1 MKYKVKHIDIRHRK
15 KLYPEGSIFEL
26 EEENA
31 EILAPYLDTYQEEP
45 KSKRGKKSNQQEPE
59 PTIELN
65 DNQEN
70 KE

>member
-1 MKYKVKHIDIRHRK
+1 MKYKVKHIDIRHQK
-15 KLYPEGSIFEL
+15 KLYPEGSIIEL

-45 KSKRGKKSNQQEPE
+45 KSKRGKKSTTAEPDIPSE
-59 PTIELN
+59 SS

>member
-1 MKYKVKHIDIRHRK
+1 MKYKVKHIDIRHQK
-15 KLYPEGSIFEL
+15 KLYPEGSIIEL

-31 EILAPYLDTYQEEP
+31 KILDPYLEPYQEEP